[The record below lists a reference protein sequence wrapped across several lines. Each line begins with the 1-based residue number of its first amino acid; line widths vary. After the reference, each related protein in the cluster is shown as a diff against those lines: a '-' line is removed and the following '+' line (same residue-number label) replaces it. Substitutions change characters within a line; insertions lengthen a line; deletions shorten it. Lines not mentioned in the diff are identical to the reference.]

1 MVFFQPPAAGGVVA
15 PSSGR
20 DVLKADPTGT
30 GTAGLSRIV
39 CTVTNRGSWVGDSGV
54 RRLQQLPLGGKGRA
68 VLQAARAA
76 GRAASRFLPSSDGAE
91 RRHAGVLSPAA
102 GRSFVAPHRAVGLAV
117 PVQA

>member
-76 GRAASRFLPSSDGAE
+76 GRAASRFLPSSGGAE

>member
-54 RRLQQLPLGGKGRA
+54 RRLQQLPLRVNYISTIIRYELRLSTGILITRDILTG
-68 VLQAARAA
+68 AR
-76 GRAASRFLPSSDGAE
+76 
-91 RRHAGVLSPAA
+91 
-102 GRSFVAPHRAVGLAV
+102 
-117 PVQA
+117 